1 MCARLEAED
10 TADERV
16 EGDIGD
22 GLRDLSSWLEVG
34 ADSLEDGVHLRILIV
49 EAMSS
54 MEEVLGDALGAE
66 EDLCAEVCD
75 EYQLTDAGAATEV
88 QASRKLTLAIRT
100 DTWGTFFRILYAVYG
115 IALLG
120 IEVGEGTRSD
130 MLKAIDREVVCEV
143 DRLAAIEGLHPMV

>member
-22 GLRDLSSWLEVG
+22 GLRYLATRQEVW

-49 EAMSS
+49 EAMPS
-54 MEEVLGDALGAE
+54 MEEVLGDPLGTE
-66 EDLCAEVCD
+66 EDLRAEVCD
-75 EYQLTDAGAATEV
+75 EYQLTDAGATTEV
-88 QASRKLTLAIRT
+88 QASRKLTLTVDRYVGHLLQ
-100 DTWGTFFRILYAVYG
+100 DLVCCLG

-120 IEVGEGTRSD
+120 IEVREGSRSD

-143 DRLAAIEGLHPMV
+143 DRLATVEGLHPMV

>member
-10 TADERV
+10 TADEGV

-22 GLRDLSSWLEVG
+22 GLRYLATWLEVW
-34 ADSLEDGVHLRILIV
+34 ADSLEDGVHLRILII

-66 EDLCAEVCD
+66 EDLRAEVCD

-88 QASRKLTLAIRT
+88 QASRKLTLT
-100 DTWGTFFRILYAVYG
+100 
-115 IALLG
+115 
-120 IEVGEGTRSD
+120 
-130 MLKAIDREVVCEV
+130 V
-143 DRLAAIEGLHPMV
+143 DRYVGYLL